1 VNGLNIYSRVNLL
14 GKQLNETKKEEI
26 RGLFIL
32 GLLAVLTSVRVQY
45 STMTVT
51 IGQNSFD
58 VVVFFDLTIVFWS
71 FYAFFMVF
79 GLSEDMLGK
88 AIAEGCRGIAAAFLQ
103 FDFLALSVLGLLFA
117 YYAYPT
123 RLPWALGLLGLF
135 ALLASF
141 RKLRMR
147 EKKPIKIEWKKLL
160 KSSLSPL
167 LIAILFFS
175 LMFIMLSVNEQVII
189 PSFVVG
195 CVAVVIWFAVREKV
209 KIK

>member
-1 VNGLNIYSRVNLL
+1 M
-14 GKQLNETKKEEI
+14 NETKKEEI
-26 RGLFIL
+26 RGLFVL

-45 STMTVT
+45 SKMPIT

-88 AIAEGCRGIAAAFLQ
+88 SIADACRDIATAFLQ
-103 FDFLALSVLGLLFA
+103 FNFLALSVLGLLFA

-123 RLPWALGLLGLF
+123 RLPWALALLGLF

-141 RKLRMR
+141 KRLRMR
-147 EKKPIKIEWKKLL
+147 KKKPVTIELRKLL

-167 LIAILFFS
+167 LIGILFFS
-175 LMFIMLSVNEQVII
+175 LMFIMMNTNEQVVI
-189 PSFVVG
+189 PSFTIG
-195 CVAVVIWFAVREKV
+195 FIAIVIWYIIREKTKV
-209 KIK
+209 K